1 MSKRKFEHHD
11 SDSEEA
17 PRKRGAPYSTSGLL
31 NLLDLSS
38 IGATASSEIDDRF
51 DAIADALLNRFQLC
65 IRKVNGSE
73 VIYRVMELEF
83 YWWKT
88 GCHEDPFTHGSAE
101 QRFSGRWYFHRAPK
115 KSTDS
120 SRSLTS
126 STGYRGGTRKGLDL
140 TFGGPVTTTVSSP
153 YFSQSEETTQTMS
166 DASENHGGILLRSLR
181 RIPDDT
187 VISGPSLLVDEILR
201 QFGSLRIA
209 DVVDGC
215 WNGNISAFRNEEKGD
230 RMFWRQ
236 VPTSELGGEI
246 QIYRSPRI
254 GLDLSHPGT
263 SPEASH
269 PRVEFLGRRYRY
281 FVEPNLL
288 TANGRPQTF
297 LGVLKH
303 AAPLSGGGSRCL
315 SRKRMTELTG
325 ITDQSVANYLGY
337 YLEGYDKGSLKG
349 FVGPAGK
356 GAGSS
361 PATYLRMMGAV
372 AKARNEDV

>member
-1 MSKRKFEHHD
+1 MVVRNSALVGD
-11 SDSEEA
+11 
-17 PRKRGAPYSTSGLL
+17 
-31 NLLDLSS
+31 
-38 IGATASSEIDDRF
+38 ATCLPNILIVR
-51 DAIADALLNRFQLC
+51 
-65 IRKVNGSE
+65 
-73 VIYRVMELEF
+73 
-83 YWWKT
+83 
-88 GCHEDPFTHGSAE
+88 
-101 QRFSGRWYFHRAPK
+101 YFHRAPK

-140 TFGGPVTTTVSSP
+140 TFGGPVTTTVNSP
-153 YFSQSEETTQTMS
+153 HFSQPENTTQNAS
-166 DASENHGGILLRSLR
+166 DVSENHGGILLRSLR

-201 QFGSLRIA
+201 QCGSSRIV

-215 WNGNISAFRNEEKGD
+215 WKGDISAFRNEAEGD
-230 RMFWRQ
+230 RMFWKEI
-236 VPTSELGGEI
+236 PTSELGEI

-263 SPEASH
+263 SPESSH
-269 PRVEFLGRRYRY
+269 PRVEFLGKRYRY
-281 FVEPNLL
+281 FVQPNLL

-303 AAPLSGGGSRCL
+303 VAPPSEGGSRCL

-325 ITDQSVANYLGY
+325 ITDQSVTNYLGY

-372 AKARNEDV
+372 AKARNEEV